1 MSRLDWSAML
11 APDKREESILSG
23 VCCPKSVATEQGV
36 ETHQAIDNKYKTA
49 VCCHVATVLAKREE
63 KGVSRALDAN
73 FQPGGE
79 WCEGIRADSNNHA
92 GILTRPS
99 LNYRLHGTGTGG
111 TVIGDP
117 VDTLGDLL
125 DDLVSR
131 YGSRLDLESVKE
143 AFPERAA
150 IMEFDAGLPRAKPT
164 NRRFGSAWQEGSKR
178 RGAPDGPPS
187 YGYMERAFFN

>member
-11 APDKREESILSG
+11 APDKPTESKPSV
-23 VCCPKSVATEQGV
+23 VCCPKSVETEQRV
-36 ETHQAIDNKYKTA
+36 ETLQVIDNKYKTD
-49 VCCHVATVLAKREE
+49 VCCHVSTVSTKREW
-63 KGVSRALDAN
+63 KGGSRALNAN
-73 FQPGGE
+73 LQPGGE
-79 WCEGIRADSNNHA
+79 WYEGARAYSSNPA
-92 GILTRPS
+92 RILTRPS

-143 AFPERAA
+143 AFHERAA
-150 IMEFDAGLPRAKPT
+150 IMEFDAGLPRAE
-164 NRRFGSAWQEGSKR
+164 A
-178 RGAPDGPPS
+178 
-187 YGYMERAFFN
+187 ERAARTDVVRGLEKAGGP